1 MKILIAGGAGFI
13 GSHLTKR
20 LLTRGDEVT
29 VVDSLIT
36 GRESNLNSVKKH
48 PNFAFHKVDINHPQ
62 AVQWLNFSPFQK
74 TGGFDAVLNLASPAS
89 HDDFKT
95 IPIHILETGSVGN
108 TRLLKLAKK
117 SNAKFLLAS
126 TSEVYGD
133 PEVHPQKETY
143 NGCVDPVGRRSCYDE
158 AKRFA
163 EATTTTFHN
172 VYGTDIRIARIFNT
186 YGEHMNPHDGRV
198 INTFIKQALRNKPL
212 SIYGKGTQTRS
223 FCHVWDLVEGL
234 VKLLDLENSPV
245 QHKPINLGNPT
256 ELTVFSL
263 AEAII
268 EMTNSKSEIQF
279 VPMPLEREGDPKLR
293 CPDIYLAKLHLKWEP
308 KIQLHE
314 GLRRTIKYFIEEE
327 QISVI

>member
-1 MKILIAGGAGFI
+1 MKVLIAGGAGFI
-13 GSHLTKR
+13 GSHLTER
-20 LLTRGDEVT
+20 LLSRGDEVT

-36 GRESNLNSVKKH
+36 GRESNLDFVKEH
-48 PNFAFHKVDINHPQ
+48 PKFAFHKVDINHPQ
-62 AVQWLNFSPFQK
+62 AVQWLNFSPYQK

-89 HDDFKT
+89 PDNFKT

-108 TRLLKLAKK
+108 MRLLKLAKK

-143 NGCVDPVGRRSCYDE
+143 NGSVNPVGRRSCYDE

-163 EATTTTFHN
+163 EASTMSFHN
-172 VYGTDIRIARIFNT
+172 VYETDTRIARIFNT
-186 YGEHMNPHDGRV
+186 YGEHIDPHDGRV
-198 INTFIKQALRNKPL
+198 INTFIKQALTNKPL
-212 SIYGKGTQTRS
+212 PIYGKGTQIRS

-234 VKLLDLENSPV
+234 VKLLDLDNPSV
-245 QHKPINLGNPT
+245 QHQPFNLGNPT

-268 EMTNSKSEIQF
+268 EMTNSNSQIEF
-279 VPMPLEREGDPKLR
+279 LPMPLEREGDPKLR
-293 CPDIYLAKLHLKWEP
+293 CPDITLAKLHLKWEP
-308 KIQLHE
+308 EISLHE
-314 GLRRTIKYFIEEE
+314 GLKRTITHFVNNESIMG
-327 QISVI
+327 I